1 MYICAKGIKTHLQ
14 KEIQRMN
21 KKEIK
26 EQILKEALEFL
37 KYRKAYD
44 ENPCKTS
51 EDTVNHMIE
60 EDKYLSALE

>member
-1 MYICAKGIKTHLQ
+1 
-14 KEIQRMN
+14 MN